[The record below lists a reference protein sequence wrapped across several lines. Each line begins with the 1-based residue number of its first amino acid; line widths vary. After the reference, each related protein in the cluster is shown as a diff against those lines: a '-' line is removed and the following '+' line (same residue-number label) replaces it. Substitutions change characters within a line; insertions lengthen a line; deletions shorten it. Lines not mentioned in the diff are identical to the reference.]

1 MIKIQLFLFKS
12 LWRLNLSRKS
22 INIFI
27 FGIFLLNCC
36 YGLYSNGARGRMG
49 EMRRFKTWTSSE
61 VNSVMWEY
69 KKAFVW
75 LWKSNS
81 ERISLDKRRKQK
93 LTLGKQIIQKRNN
106 SILNKKCSWIEPLDT
121 LALFG
126 FESISQALYDI
137 IYIPSSN
144 SWKRVKG
151 EGNTE
156 GPAGVHKVELIM
168 HCSMVE
174 RGNSQGQL
182 YKWSNIRVRNRTW
195 HIGRVPDLTCF
206 WVI

>member
-1 MIKIQLFLFKS
+1 
-12 LWRLNLSRKS
+12 
-22 INIFI
+22 
-27 FGIFLLNCC
+27 
-36 YGLYSNGARGRMG
+36 
-49 EMRRFKTWTSSE
+49 
-61 VNSVMWEY
+61 MWEY

-174 RGNSQGQL
+174 RGNSQDQL
-182 YKWSNIRVRNRTW
+182 YKWSNMRVRNRTW
-195 HIGRVPDLTCF
+195 HTAQYAMWHSLCPWFDLYLSYIKTDYLSTRSS
-206 WVI
+206 ILEIRMINY

>member
-121 LALFG
+121 FALFG
-126 FESISQALYDI
+126 FESISQALYPKFEQLKEGERWRE
-137 IYIPSSN
+137 YGRTSWCAQSWAYN
-144 SWKRVKG
+144 ALFNGWKR
-151 EGNTE
+151 
-156 GPAGVHKVELIM
+156 
-168 HCSMVE
+168 
-174 RGNSQGQL
+174 
-182 YKWSNIRVRNRTW
+182 
-195 HIGRVPDLTCF
+195 
-206 WVI
+206 

>member
-1 MIKIQLFLFKS
+1 MINKLFLFKS

-36 YGLYSNGARGRMG
+36 YGLYSIGAIVRGRMG
-49 EMRRFKTWTSSE
+49 EVKWGQRSHVRSIQSSK
-61 VNSVMWEY
+61 NT

-106 SILNKKCSWIEPLDT
+106 SILNKKCSWIEPLDP
-121 LALFG
+121 LALLG
-126 FESISQALYDI
+126 LGQILKHQ
-137 IYIPSSN
+137 IPILN
-144 SWKRVKG
+144 RWKRVKG

-174 RGNSQGQL
+174 RGN
-182 YKWSNIRVRNRTW
+182 
-195 HIGRVPDLTCF
+195 
-206 WVI
+206 